1 MSANAAIDMRAEIIK
16 FNQEVGENIDV
27 RIGIHSGPVVA
38 GVIGKNK
45 FSYDIWGDTVN
56 IASRLES
63 HGESG
68 KIQVSETTY
77 YMIKDK
83 FKFEE
88 RGFVELKGKGKFK
101 TYYLIDTLG

>member
-1 MSANAAIDMRAEIIK
+1 MRAEIEKLNRDID
-16 FNQEVGENIDV
+16 ENINV

-45 FSYDIWGDTVN
+45 FTYDIWGDTVN

-63 HGESG
+63 HGEVG

-77 YMIKDK
+77 YLIKDK

-88 RGFVELKGKGKFK
+88 RGLVKLKGKGKLK
-101 TYYLIDTLG
+101 TYFLIDTLD